1 MPRPNLGPKLKW
13 RADRGSFY
21 IVWTEGGRSH
31 HRSATT
37 TDSAEAEAAL
47 AAFIAE
53 RQRQSRPAGPRRPS
67 AFTITEALT
76 LYAEQHA
83 PTIAAPERIGFAIDA
98 LLPFWRNSTV
108 GDVTDE
114 TCRAYAIARARSA
127 GTVRKELGV
136 LRAAINFAH
145 KRGRITTT
153 PHVLLPDKPE
163 GRQRWL
169 ERSEAARLVARARR
183 VRSTAGLDYATSAR
197 GYLPLFILLAI
208 YTGAR
213 KEALLSLRWPQV
225 DLDAG
230 RIDFNPPGRKRTSKG
245 RAVIPIPRRLMVL
258 LRLARRR
265 GIEMGYVLH
274 QDGHRLADV
283 KKSFARACRDA
294 GLADVTPHTLRHTCG
309 TWMAQAGVDLWQIA
323 GWLGQSHART
333 TELYAH
339 HHPDYLGAALKAAD
353 RRRK

>member
-1 MPRPNLGPKLKW
+1 MPRPNSGAYLTF
-13 RADRGSFY
+13 RADRGCYY
-21 IVWTEGGRSH
+21 INWTEDGRSRR
-31 HRSATT
+31 RSAGT
-37 TDSAEAEAAL
+37 SERAAAEASL
-47 AAFIAE
+47 AEFIGE
-53 RQRQSRPAGPRRPS
+53 RHRRSRPAGPRHP
-67 AFTITEALT
+67 AQFPITEALD
-76 LYAEQHA
+76 LYAQQHA
-83 PTIAAPERIGFAIDA
+83 LTTAAPERIAYAIEA
-98 LLPFWRNSTV
+98 LLPYWQESAV

-114 TCRAYAIARARSA
+114 TCRGYTSWRARSA

-136 LRAAINFAH
+136 LRAAINFAQ
-145 KRGRITTT
+145 KRGRITTA

-169 ERSEAARLVARARR
+169 EPWEAARLVAAARR
-183 VRSTAGLDYATSAR
+183 VRSIAGKDYATSAR
-197 GYLPLFILLAI
+197 GYLPLFILLAL

-225 DLDAG
+225 DLD
-230 RIDFNPPGRKRTSKG
+230 RRQIDFNPPGRKRTSKG

-265 GIEMGYVLH
+265 GTDLGYVLQ
-274 QDGHRLADV
+274 QDGERILDV
-283 KKSFARACRDA
+283 KRSFARACRDA
-294 GLADVTPHTLRHTCG
+294 GLAGVTPHTLRHTCG
-309 TWMAQAGVDLWQIA
+309 TWKAQDGVDLWQVA

-339 HHPDYLGAALKAAD
+339 HHPAYFEAALKAAD